1 MNKQKF
7 ICKKILYSSEQADTN
22 ELFGKIEQ
30 LEVENAELRVRLD
43 KLEKAGEI
51 LQRDLLRVFS
61 TSNERVNELLT
72 NIWDMAKLQAEKE
85 LKGEKNDI

>member
-1 MNKQKF
+1 MKTTEQKYMDWL
-7 ICKKILYSSEQADTN
+7 IAELEDTRRRVVELKK
-22 ELFGKIEQ
+22 
-30 LEVENAELRVRLD
+30 ENAELRARLD

-72 NIWDMAKLQAEKE
+72 NIWDMAKLQAEKK
-85 LKGEKNDI
+85 LKGEKQ

>member
-1 MNKQKF
+1 MKTTEQKYMDWL
-7 ICKKILYSSEQADTN
+7 IAELEYTRRRVVELKK
-22 ELFGKIEQ
+22 
-30 LEVENAELRVRLD
+30 ENAELRARLD

-61 TSNERVNELLT
+61 TGNERVNELLT

-85 LKGEKNDI
+85 LKGEKE

>member
-1 MNKQKF
+1 MKTAEQRYMDWL
-7 ICKKILYSSEQADTN
+7 IAELEYTRHRVDELKK
-22 ELFGKIEQ
+22 
-30 LEVENAELRVRLD
+30 ENAELRARLD

-61 TSNERVNELLT
+61 TSNERANELLT

-85 LKGEKNDI
+85 LKGEKQ

>member
-1 MNKQKF
+1 MKTTEQKYMDWL
-7 ICKKILYSSEQADTN
+7 IAELEYTRRRVVELKK
-22 ELFGKIEQ
+22 
-30 LEVENAELRVRLD
+30 ENAELRARLD

-61 TSNERVNELLT
+61 TGNERVNELLT

-85 LKGEKNDI
+85 LKGEKQ

>member
-1 MNKQKF
+1 MKTAEQRYMDWL
-7 ICKKILYSSEQADTN
+7 IAELEYTRHRVDELKK
-22 ELFGKIEQ
+22 
-30 LEVENAELRVRLD
+30 ENAELRARLD

-72 NIWDMAKLQAEKE
+72 NIWNMAKLQAEKE
-85 LKGEKNDI
+85 LKGEKQ

>member
-1 MNKQKF
+1 MKTTEQKYMDWL
-7 ICKKILYSSEQADTN
+7 IAELEDTRRRVVELKK
-22 ELFGKIEQ
+22 
-30 LEVENAELRVRLD
+30 ENAELRARLD

-72 NIWDMAKLQAEKE
+72 NIWNMAKLQAEKE
-85 LKGEKNDI
+85 LKGEKQ

>member
-1 MNKQKF
+1 MKTTEQKYMDWL
-7 ICKKILYSSEQADTN
+7 IAELEDTRRRVVELKK
-22 ELFGKIEQ
+22 
-30 LEVENAELRVRLD
+30 ENAELRTRLN

-61 TSNERVNELLT
+61 TSSERANELLA

-85 LKGEKNDI
+85 LKGEKQ

>member
-1 MNKQKF
+1 MKTTEQKYMDWL
-7 ICKKILYSSEQADTN
+7 IAELEDTRRRVVELKK
-22 ELFGKIEQ
+22 
-30 LEVENAELRVRLD
+30 ENAELRARLD

-61 TSNERVNELLT
+61 TGNERVNELLT

-85 LKGEKNDI
+85 LKGEKE

>member
-1 MNKQKF
+1 MKTTEQKYMDWL
-7 ICKKILYSSEQADTN
+7 IAELEDTRRRVVELKK
-22 ELFGKIEQ
+22 
-30 LEVENAELRVRLD
+30 ENAELRTRLN

-72 NIWDMAKLQAEKE
+72 NIWNMAKLQAEKE
-85 LKGEKNDI
+85 LKGEKQ